1 MGNSFLTFEELA
13 TLTAQIEACLNSWPL
28 VPISNH
34 AEDLSVLT
42 PGHFLI
48 GRPISSLPEPN
59 LKEVNLSL
67 LSRWQRIQQQLQKF
81 WKAWS
86 TDYLSHLQQRAKWTT
101 KEDNIQR
108 GRLVVVKEDNAPPM
122 HWQLAII
129 EATHPGQDGLV
140 RVATVRTSNGSF
152 KRPISKLCPLPVVH
166 DYDVWYDYLFH
177 LCTIIFRVNLFWTH

>member
-1 MGNSFLTFEELA
+1 M
-13 TLTAQIEACLNSWPL
+13 
-28 VPISNH
+28 
-34 AEDLSVLT
+34 
-42 PGHFLI
+42 
-48 GRPISSLPEPN
+48 
-59 LKEVNLSL
+59 
-67 LSRWQRIQQQLQKF
+67 
-81 WKAWS
+81 WS

-166 DYDVWYDYLFH
+166 DYDV
-177 LCTIIFRVNLFWTH
+177 